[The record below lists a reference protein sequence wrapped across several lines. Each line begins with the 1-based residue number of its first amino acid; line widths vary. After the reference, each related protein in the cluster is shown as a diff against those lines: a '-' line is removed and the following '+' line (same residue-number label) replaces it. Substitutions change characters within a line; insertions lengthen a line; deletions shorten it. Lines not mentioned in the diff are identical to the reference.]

1 MFSFVKHELTEKN
14 ESLFVRIR
22 KRPIYYIFVFLL
34 LINISLIAINAGIW
48 IIAARQKL
56 FVAADFTSFYTG
68 YYMVRVGD
76 GANLYDMAAQARY
89 QEQFMG
95 GLIFEGGVLLF
106 ANPPFVAII
115 FSPLSL
121 LPLGTAFYLWTI
133 VQLILLICMLYSITR
148 LFSHWN
154 NHERLLLITT
164 ILAFWPLTSTF
175 LLGQFSLL
183 ILLGLLQMYIAIRH
197 SRLGKAG
204 LWLVLLTIKPQTLP
218 IPGMI
223 VLNKRNW
230 HGAVTTAIS
239 GIAIIIFSS
248 IFLGIGTWIQYIQ
261 VFPTISN
268 NFGKFGFIPDIQYT
282 LRGLLTNILGYSQA
296 SIINIISIS
305 VFIGGIVFVW
315 LLWMQGVFADSQRF
329 KLYFAFTIL
338 LSAFL
343 SLHSY
348 PHDDLILV
356 LPAALFYDY
365 LRENNYPR
373 KAYSILILISPIVFF
388 IAAFSSF
395 DLFGIFRPPVI
406 IILIFLVWIV
416 YYLILDHRKEHINQ
430 QTELSPTISS

>member
-406 IILIFLVWIV
+406 IILIFLVCIV

>member
-1 MFSFVKHELTEKN
+1 MFSFVKHELTGKN

-34 LINISLIAINAGIW
+34 LLNISLIAINAGIW

-76 GANLYDMAAQARY
+76 GDNLYDMAAQARY
-89 QEQFMG
+89 QELFMG

-133 VQLILLICMLYSITR
+133 VQLILLIWMLYSINR
-148 LFSHWN
+148 LSSHWN
-154 NHERLLLITT
+154 KHERLLLITT
-164 ILAFWPLTSTF
+164 ILAFWPLTNTF

-204 LWLVLLTIKPQTLP
+204 FWLVLLTIKPQTLP

-261 VFPTISN
+261 VLPTVSN

-296 SIINIISIS
+296 SIINIISIC

-315 LLWMQGVFADSQRF
+315 LLWMQGVLADSQRF

-356 LPAALFYDY
+356 LPAVLFYDY

-416 YYLILDHRKEHINQ
+416 YYLMIDHRREQINQ